1 MASSIIEQDAAG
13 TALDINAIDDLS
25 LKLPQLQ
32 ALLCS
37 ISGAGFANFANHEE
51 GMQKR
56 LLELAADLCD
66 QVEQCRQRLVL
77 RRS

>member
-1 MASSIIEQDAAG
+1 MNDHQHPNVA
-13 TALDINAIDDLS
+13 AIDELS

-66 QVEQCRQRLVL
+66 QVEQCRQHLVL